1 MKGLNFGIRLAAL
14 FSAFYVLCGIIVYS
28 IPGIGTAI
36 FELLTHSTIQFSV
49 QPFNV
54 VNFIIGIVAWVII
67 GLIVG
72 IGWAIICE
80 CCKEKN

>member
-1 MKGLNFGIRLAAL
+1 MKGLNLGIRLAAL
-14 FSAFYVLCGIIVYS
+14 FSALYVLCGIAVYS
-28 IPGIGTAI
+28 IPGVGTAV

-80 CCKEKN
+80 CCKEQN